1 MDKGK
6 ILAGKRSFLNQA
18 RLFLNARE
26 KVRNFKSK
34 LFPRKSQ
41 IKTSKHKPKPDATLK
56 LAPEPEPQPAKCICR
71 ICSSKLYKQFL
82 NEIKNEEKN
91 VNEQMFREYFQY
103 HVPSFLVKDL
113 YEDNQI
119 KSDIIVK

>member
-34 LFPRKSQ
+34 LFPRKYQ
-41 IKTSKHKPKPDATLK
+41 IKTSKHKRKPDATLK
-56 LAPEPEPQPAKCICR
+56 QVPEPEPQPAKCICR

-119 KSDIIVK
+119 KNDIIVK